1 MQNNEIKVQN
11 VLTFPFLPKSILQ
24 IFKFRPPF
32 ILRKN
37 NKDIGEIFSNE
48 FLKIIYS
55 KIFYSKSPFSSKK
68 FTKSFPSYIK
78 NLKKKNIDNRAQKIL
93 SIFKNNLRINFG
105 FKIWTKKNFYDHFKG
120 KSPIYF
126 SKFFIINENL
136 KSEISS
142 NQVKVNI
149 DFNFTLIKNL
159 LNLFIKF

>member
-1 MQNNEIKVQN
+1 MQINEIKRQN
-11 VLTFPFLPKSILQ
+11 VLTFLFLPKSILQ

-37 NKDIGEIFSNE
+37 NKDIGDIFSKE
-48 FLKIIYS
+48 ILKIIYS
-55 KIFYSKSPFSSKK
+55 KIFYNKSSFSSKK
-68 FTKSFPSYIK
+68 FAKSFPSYIK
-78 NLKKKNIDNRAQKIL
+78 NLKKKNLDIRAQKIL
-93 SIFKNNLRINFG
+93 PIFKNNLRIKFDS
-105 FKIWTKKNFYDHFKG
+105 KIWIKKKFYDHFKE

>member
-1 MQNNEIKVQN
+1 MQKNEINGQN
-11 VLTFPFLPKSILQ
+11 VLKFLTLPKSILQ

-37 NKDIGEIFSNE
+37 NKDIGEIFSKE

-55 KIFYSKSPFSSKK
+55 KIFYNKCSFSSKK
-68 FTKSFPSYIK
+68 FAKYFPSYIK
-78 NLKKKNIDNRAQKIL
+78 NLKKKNIDTRAQKIL
-93 SIFKNNLRINFG
+93 PIFKNNLRINFG
-105 FKIWTKKNFYDHFKG
+105 SQIWTKKKFYHHFKE
-120 KSPIYF
+120 KSPIYL